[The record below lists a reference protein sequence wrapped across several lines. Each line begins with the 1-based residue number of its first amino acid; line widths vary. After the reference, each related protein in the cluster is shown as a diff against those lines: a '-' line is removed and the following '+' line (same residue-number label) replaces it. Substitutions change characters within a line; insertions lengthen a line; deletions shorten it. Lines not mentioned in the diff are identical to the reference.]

1 MTTRKAKT
9 ASKKV
14 TKKAASKPTAAAKKA
29 AAAKKKAT
37 EKKAADLAKRK
48 IVAVAGQDEHFY
60 HSFPRYHAYTLLL
73 SAPKKTML
81 VKDFIAKVEKLEG
94 VKSRAQAN
102 GIMQKLL
109 DKKRH
114 VGVVCAKLS

>member
-1 MTTRKAKT
+1 MTTIKKT
-9 ASKKV
+9 ASKKAPAKAKAD
-14 TKKAASKPTAAAKKA
+14 KKAPSKASVAKKQA
-29 AAAKKKAT
+29 AD
-37 EKKAADLAKRK
+37 KKAADLEKRK
-48 IVAVAGQDEHFY
+48 IIAVAGQDEHFY

-81 VKDFIAKVEKLEG
+81 VKDFIAKVEKLDG
-94 VKSRAQAN
+94 VKSRSQAN

-114 VGVVCAKLS
+114 VGAVCAKLS